1 MEEPMSTNKIPQT
14 DSIHELAQFWDTH
27 DLTDFEEQLEEVAEP
42 LFEREKVVQVHLPTR
57 EAETVESM
65 ARSQGLN
72 PGDLIRTWIM
82 EKVQPSSQR

>member
-1 MEEPMSTNKIPQT
+1 MEEPMSTDKVPQT

-42 LFEREKVVQVHLPTR
+42 VFEREKVVQVHLPAR
-57 EAETVESM
+57 DAETVESI
-65 ARSQGLN
+65 ARAKGLN
-72 PGDLIRTWIM
+72 PGDLIRGWIM